1 MFWCHVTIV
10 SLESKLDVL
19 GPKIESCDVQVS
31 AARIFS
37 GSLNL
42 LGVLDPVLPVICN
55 LADVM
60 KMNSHV
66 DPCNHVVQLIES
78 NSN

>member
-1 MFWCHVTIV
+1 VTIV

-42 LGVLDPVLPVICN
+42 LGLDPVLPVICN
-55 LADVM
+55 LAD
-60 KMNSHV
+60 
-66 DPCNHVVQLIES
+66 I
-78 NSN
+78 

>member
-42 LGVLDPVLPVICN
+42 LGVLDPVLPVICD
-55 LADVM
+55 LADVL
-60 KMNSHV
+60 
-66 DPCNHVVQLIES
+66 VVRTI
-78 NSN
+78 

>member
-55 LADVM
+55 LADEAQRSVFEEGPRYGM
-60 KMNSHV
+60 RRVSYYK
-66 DPCNHVVQLIES
+66 
-78 NSN
+78 